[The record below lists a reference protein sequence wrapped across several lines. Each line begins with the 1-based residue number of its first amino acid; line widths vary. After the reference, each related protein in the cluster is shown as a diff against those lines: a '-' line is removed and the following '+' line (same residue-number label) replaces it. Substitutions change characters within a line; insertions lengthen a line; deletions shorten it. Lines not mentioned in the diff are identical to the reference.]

1 MVAIRA
7 LFIDNKLF
15 DIYWKSLWIF
25 YRFFSFF
32 RLFFLVFCFLFSD
45 LSIAYHI
52 YISTYSTKSIYD
64 FPKHKFF
71 FNSLLQLLCLFIR
84 IKLSSRIMNRWF
96 FFHFTFFTE
105 ESTIPNHSCS
115 ANMNFLQ
122 DRISQL
128 MSWDEINRK
137 RSFFHS
143 MNDICKIIQIS
154 STFNILFP
162 FSLHYLWNK

>member
-96 FFHFTFFTE
+96 FSISH
-105 ESTIPNHSCS
+105 SSQKNRPYQTIHVQPIWIFYKI
-115 ANMNFLQ
+115 ALV
-122 DRISQL
+122 
-128 MSWDEINRK
+128 SWWVGMK
-137 RSFFHS
+137 
-143 MNDICKIIQIS
+143 
-154 STFNILFP
+154 
-162 FSLHYLWNK
+162 